1 MIEFYTKADCS
12 LCEKAKAVLLPI
24 AAQEGAAVREV
35 DIQGSVELT
44 DKYGEEIPVVLID
57 GKKAFRWRVD
67 DVDRLRSLIRA
78 AQGRRHD

>member
-24 AAQEGAAVREV
+24 AAEEGAQVSEI

-44 DKYGEEIPVVLID
+44 QKYGEEIPVILID
-57 GKKAFRWRVD
+57 GRKAFRWRVD
-67 DVDRLRSLIRA
+67 DLDRLRSLIRA
-78 AQGRRHD
+78 AR